1 MTYLNA
7 KKYISSAPDAEQEND
22 SNILALL
29 DAMGNPHRRI
39 KYLRLAGS
47 NGKTVCAE
55 MLRSVMDAADQRVGC
70 LRMPLRE

>member
-7 KKYISSAPDAEQEND
+7 KKYMISAPYSNGKGH
-22 SNILALL
+22 SNILELL
-29 DAMGNPHRRI
+29 DSLGSPQRRM

-55 MLRSVMDAADQRVGC
+55 MLTSVLIKGGYTVGC
-70 LRMPLRE
+70 L